1 MLSHYTNNASNEI
14 NYFIE
19 DRERFELPNNGF
31 AAHPFRPLRHLSNL
45 ILSRGES
52 ICRLLLE
59 SCGLLTIVHTVT
71 TRKPNLIF
79 VSSTG
84 FEPMTYSL
92 EVNCS
97 IQLSYEDKFGRSPLT
112 PSTVSILM
120 SFCLITP
127 KCHSRRSHFTT
138 NPIGIK

>member
-19 DRERFELPNNGF
+19 DRERFELSNSGF
-31 AAHPFRPLRHLSNL
+31 AVHPLRPLRHLSNL

-71 TRKPNLIF
+71 TRKPDLIF
-79 VSSTG
+79 VSPKR
-84 FEPMTYSL
+84 FEL
-92 EVNCS
+92 
-97 IQLSYEDKFGRSPLT
+97 LT
-112 PSTVSILM
+112 PPLKVECSNPAEL
-120 SFCLITP
+120 
-127 KCHSRRSHFTT
+127 RRQIWKVTT
-138 NPIGIK
+138 NTFHGEYFNVVLSNYT